1 MKLNRGDI
9 VIANLESVSKGS
21 IQKYTRPYIIISNNK
36 ANQYSPVVTA
46 VAMSTKT
53 WKKKYL
59 PTHCLIPAAK
69 VKVTDTDF
77 EVFDSMAL
85 CEQIVSIDVNVQI
98 ERVVAS
104 ISDTELLDK
113 ITVQLNITGAF
124 APGYIAT
131 CILWVAFLLKGGI
144 DFMTAEEYRALLD
157 VDFNNVKI
165 EDLTDIRKIKIDKN
179 QPQSKRQAQFLKQVG
194 NPYMLRRGSMMIKVS
209 FANNGLSMEQAFENL
224 LLNV

>member
-1 MKLNRGDI
+1 MKQYDI
-9 VIANLESVSKGS
+9 GIDLGTTS
-21 IQKYTRPYIIISNNK
+21 III
-36 ANQYSPVVTA
+36 ATEEQGVVFRQPTIGA
-46 VAMSTKT
+46 VDTRTNSIIAVGDAALKMVGRA
-53 WKKKYL
+53 
-59 PTHCLIPAAK
+59 PAH
-69 VKVTDTDF
+69 
-77 EVFDSMAL
+77 
-85 CEQIVSIDVNVQI
+85 IDLVRSLRDGSGLHSHLYFMGGI
-98 ERVVAS
+98 FTER
-104 ISDTELLDK
+104 
-113 ITVQLNITGAF
+113 
-124 APGYIAT
+124 
-131 CILWVAFLLKGGI
+131 GI

>member
-69 VKVTDTDF
+69 VNVIDTDF

-85 CEQIVSIDVNVQI
+85 CEQICKFRFIGSPIP
-98 ERVVAS
+98 
-104 ISDTELLDK
+104 L
-113 ITVQLNITGAF
+113 
-124 APGYIAT
+124 AT
-131 CILWVAFLLKGGI
+131 DQCFRL
-144 DFMTAEEYRALLD
+144 
-157 VDFNNVKI
+157 
-165 EDLTDIRKIKIDKN
+165 
-179 QPQSKRQAQFLKQVG
+179 
-194 NPYMLRRGSMMIKVS
+194 
-209 FANNGLSMEQAFENL
+209 
-224 LLNV
+224 

>member
-1 MKLNRGDI
+1 MCKNPDWGI
-9 VIANLESVSKGS
+9 
-21 IQKYTRPYIIISNNK
+21 
-36 ANQYSPVVTA
+36 
-46 VAMSTKT
+46 
-53 WKKKYL
+53 WK
-59 PTHCLIPAAK
+59 
-69 VKVTDTDF
+69 
-77 EVFDSMAL
+77 
-85 CEQIVSIDVNVQI
+85 
-98 ERVVAS
+98 
-104 ISDTELLDK
+104 
-113 ITVQLNITGAF
+113 VQLNITGAF

-224 LLNV
+224 LLNVWKFVVEFQSDMCYDVFGIKILN